1 MTVAFKNTEI
11 FHFTCRALFWAENF
25 SNTLKSLLIFY
36 FVSPHL
42 LYPAS
47 RENKQLAFVLPKFP
61 HSLWQSLLRQDGFK
75 RPGTSST
82 QFVSDHVCYLA
93 PTLGKV
99 SLTQCSAMAGFTR
112 NRTYRSW
119 FYPQKSLQ
127 SPSFQ
132 PLVPLPKHLFCT
144 DKDTDVRTLLLP
156 LQVCSKGCNSSSG
169 YHFIHGDPLGHFL
182 QEPPLYRPS
191 ALKFALVPFKQTL
204 SLLLCSVSYTVNM

>member
-1 MTVAFKNTEI
+1 M
-11 FHFTCRALFWAENF
+11 
-25 SNTLKSLLIFY
+25 LIFY

-61 HSLWQSLLRQDGFK
+61 HSLGQSLLRQDGFK
-75 RPGTSST
+75 CPGTSST

-93 PTLGKV
+93 PTLRKV

-119 FYPQKSLQ
+119 LYPRKSLQ

-144 DKDTDVRTLLLP
+144 DKDTDVRTLLLSP
-156 LQVCSKGCNSSSG
+156 QVYSKGCNSSLG
-169 YHFIHGDPLGHFL
+169 YHFIHRDPLQHFL
-182 QEPPLYRPS
+182 QEPPLHRPS
-191 ALKFALVPFKQTL
+191 ALKFALVFLQQTL
-204 SLLLCSVSYTVNM
+204 SLLVCSVSYMVNM